1 MEEESD
7 KVPASL
13 PKVGLTTSQTSVPEK
28 VQHIWCSVEI
38 SKKMEDVLIGWILQQ
53 AQNNVGITEYV
64 VYLSTTG
71 GNPFASI
78 SLYNFIKSIP
88 QKTTVYNMGTVASAG
103 VPFFLGFESRV
114 GVPDCSFM
122 VHQTAMSKSSLP
134 ENITVFEMDTQKTNL
149 EATDDKSQK
158 IIVKETASHG
168 TENLT
173 AATIK
178 SAFLKTTYYDANE
191 AQKLGF
197 IDKIELPNIPGTGV
211 LYLTDQY
218 LATLPG

>member
-1 MEEESD
+1 MDELNIEKGPPTDQVSR
-7 KVPASL
+7 
-13 PKVGLTTSQTSVPEK
+13 PER
-28 VQHIWCSVEI
+28 VQHIWCSVEV

-53 AQNNVGITEYV
+53 AQNNAGITEYV

-88 QKTTVYNMGTVASAG
+88 QTTTVYNMGTVASAG
-103 VPFFLGFESRV
+103 VPFFLGFKNRI

-122 VHQTAMSKSSLP
+122 VHQTAMAKSSLP
-134 ENITVFEMDTQKTNL
+134 DNITVFEMETQKTSL

-158 IIVKETASHG
+158 IIVKETTSRG
-168 TENLT
+168 TKNLT
-173 AATIK
+173 PKIIK
-178 SAFLKTTYYDANE
+178 DAFLKTTYYDADQAHE
-191 AQKLGF
+191 FGF